1 MPAAL
6 EAGTLNGH
14 GIAGL
19 HAALSFIEE
28 VGVEAIHGRE
38 MKLMRKFHDGVK
50 EIPGVQIYGDF
61 QMTNALRLWR
71 SISGT
76 MTQRRSVMSWQSA
89 MDFHQAGAHCAP
101 LMHQSLGTVEQGIVR
116 FSFSWF
122 NTEDEIETGI
132 RAVGELAGV

>member
-50 EIPGVQIYGDF
+50 EIPGVRNLRMIF
-61 QMTNALRLWR
+61 QMTTALRLWR

-89 MDFHQAGAHCAP
+89 MGFPPGRAP
-101 LMHQSLGTVEQGIVR
+101 TVR
-116 FSFSWF
+116 
-122 NTEDEIETGI
+122 
-132 RAVGELAGV
+132 L